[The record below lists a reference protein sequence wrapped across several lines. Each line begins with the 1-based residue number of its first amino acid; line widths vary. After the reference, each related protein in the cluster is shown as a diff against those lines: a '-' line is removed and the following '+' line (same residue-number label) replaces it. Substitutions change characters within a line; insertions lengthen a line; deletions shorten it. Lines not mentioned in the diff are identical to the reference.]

1 MIRHPLSGAR
11 YRSVVIGRYY
21 RIVLDDGTV
30 IDAADE
36 ALDRIEA
43 MAAEAVGE
51 TMQRLVEKQR
61 GAGHEPW

>member
-1 MIRHPLSGAR
+1 
-11 YRSVVIGRYY
+11 VVIGRYY